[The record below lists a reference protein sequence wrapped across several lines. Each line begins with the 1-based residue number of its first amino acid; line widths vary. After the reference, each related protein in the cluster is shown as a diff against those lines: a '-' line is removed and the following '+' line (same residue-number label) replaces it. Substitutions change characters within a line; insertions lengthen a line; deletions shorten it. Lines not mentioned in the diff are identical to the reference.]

1 MTNAEYAIREAIKCI
16 NNLREENES
25 LEKELDYQ
33 KKITRIAL
41 EYAVENYK
49 CNQCPVSDCSAD
61 IRGTQKCIDCI
72 CKAYIK
78 QAIDKLEVMR

>member
-16 NNLREENES
+16 NNLREEKDR
-25 LEKELDYQ
+25 LERKLDDQ

-49 CNQCPVSDCSAD
+49 CDQCPVFDCSAD

-72 CKAYIK
+72 CEAYIK

>member
-1 MTNAEYAIREAIKCI
+1 MTNAEYAIRKAINCI

-25 LEKELDYQ
+25 LEKELDSQ

-49 CNQCPVSDCSAD
+49 CNQCPVFDCSAD

-72 CKAYIK
+72 CEAYIK
-78 QAIDKLEVMR
+78 QAIDKLEAMR

>member
-16 NNLREENES
+16 NDLKY
-25 LEKELDYQ
+25 EKEMLEIKLEEQ

-41 EYAVENYK
+41 KLAVKNYE
-49 CNQCPVSDCSAD
+49 CVQCPVFDCSAD

-72 CKAYIK
+72 CETYIK
-78 QAIDKLEVMR
+78 QATDEVEAIR